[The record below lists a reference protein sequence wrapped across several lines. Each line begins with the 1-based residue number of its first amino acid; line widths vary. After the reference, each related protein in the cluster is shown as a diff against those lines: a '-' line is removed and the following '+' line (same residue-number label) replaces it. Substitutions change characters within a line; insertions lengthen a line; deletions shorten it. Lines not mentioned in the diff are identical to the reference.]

1 MQIAINDQLLQQT
14 MQVFHTNNAQLALEK
29 ALQFA
34 LQHFKNQAVTETNP
48 LKNSLI
54 FEDDSLSP
62 IDEKWNAQA

>member
-34 LQHFKNQAVTETNP
+34 LQHFKNQPVTETNP

-62 IDEKWNAQA
+62 IDEKWNAEA